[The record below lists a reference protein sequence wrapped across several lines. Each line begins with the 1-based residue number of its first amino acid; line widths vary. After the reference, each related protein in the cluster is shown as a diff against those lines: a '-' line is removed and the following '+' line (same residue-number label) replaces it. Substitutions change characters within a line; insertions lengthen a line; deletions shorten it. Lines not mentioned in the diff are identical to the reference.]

1 MLDEVIEKLSRH
13 VDHLIEVE
21 RNKIRELFQGL
32 GVALITPFKKDFSVD
47 VEALERIVNHVID
60 NGADFLVALG
70 TTSEAPT
77 LTPEEKDLVIN
88 TIIKANANRLPIM
101 LGMGGNN
108 TQAVIEAIKA
118 QDFTGDRS
126 IIKSILSV
134 VPYYNK
140 PNQRGMK
147 AHFEAIADASPLPV
161 VVYNVPGRVGVNLQ
175 AATCVE
181 LAKHP
186 NIIAVKEASGNLQQ
200 IMEILRDKPY
210 KFKVLSGDDGITYP
224 LMALGATG
232 VISVAANAYTEPF
245 SRMMKAQKEGRVEEA
260 LDLHYTMLR
269 MNQLIFAD
277 GNPAGIKCLMHH
289 MGLCENVLR
298 LPLVPVNEKV
308 EADIIEEGIYLFG
321 KQAIKQ

>member
-1 MLDEVIEKLSRH
+1 MKYNPFKGTGI
-13 VDHLIEVE
+13 
-21 RNKIRELFQGL
+21 
-32 GVALITPFKKDFSVD
+32 ALITPFKQDQSVD
-47 VEALERIVNHVID
+47 TESLIRIVNHVID

-77 LTPEEKDLVIN
+77 LSADEKKLVVD
-88 TIIKANANRLPIM
+88 TILKTNAGRLPVL

-108 TQAVIEAIKA
+108 TEAVIDAIKA
-118 QDFTGDRS
+118 QDFAG
-126 IIKSILSV
+126 IQGILSV

-140 PNQRGMK
+140 PNQRGMR
-147 AHFEAIADASPLPV
+147 AHFESIADASPVPV
-161 VVYNVPGRVGVNLQ
+161 VVYNVPGRVGVSLQ

-200 IMEILRDKPY
+200 IMEILRDKPAD
-210 KFKVLSGDDGITYP
+210 FDVLSGDDGITQP

-232 VISVAANAYTEPF
+232 VISVAANAYTKPF
-245 SRMMKAQKEGRVEEA
+245 SRMMHAMKESHIDEA
-260 LDLHYTMLR
+260 LSLHYAMLR

-277 GNPAGIKCLMHH
+277 GSPAGIKCLMSR

-298 LPLVPVNEKV
+298 LPLVTVNDKV
-308 EADIIEEGIYLFG
+308 EADIIEEW
-321 KQAIKQ
+321 KQLKDR

>member
-1 MLDEVIEKLSRH
+1 MKYNPFKGTGI
-13 VDHLIEVE
+13 
-21 RNKIRELFQGL
+21 
-32 GVALITPFKKDFSVD
+32 ALITPFKQDQSVD
-47 VEALERIVNHVID
+47 TESLIRIVNHVID

-77 LTPEEKDLVIN
+77 LSADEKKLVVD
-88 TIIKANANRLPIM
+88 TILKTNANRLPVL

-108 TQAVIEAIKA
+108 TEAVIDAIKS
-118 QDFTGDRS
+118 QDFAG
-126 IIKSILSV
+126 IQGILSV

-140 PNQRGMK
+140 PNQRGMR
-147 AHFEAIADASPLPV
+147 AHFESIADASPVPV

-186 NIIAVKEASGNLQQ
+186 NIIAVKEASGTLQQ
-200 IMEILRDKPY
+200 IMEILRDKPAD
-210 KFKVLSGDDGITYP
+210 FDVLSGDDGITQP

-232 VISVAANAYTEPF
+232 VISVAANAYTKPF
-245 SRMMKAQKEGRVEEA
+245 SRMMHAMKESHIDEA
-260 LDLHYTMLR
+260 LSLHYAMLR

-277 GNPAGIKCLMHH
+277 GNPAGIKCLMSH

-298 LPLVPVNEKV
+298 LPLVTVNDKV
-308 EADIIEEGIYLFG
+308 EADIIEEW
-321 KQAIKQ
+321 KQLKDR

>member
-1 MLDEVIEKLSRH
+1 MKNNIFKGTG
-13 VDHLIEVE
+13 I
-21 RNKIRELFQGL
+21 
-32 GVALITPFKKDFSVD
+32 ALVTPFKKDFSVD
-47 VEALERIVNHVID
+47 VEALVNIVNHVID
-60 NGADFLVALG
+60 NGADFLVVLG

-77 LTPEEKDLVIN
+77 LSADEKNLVIN
-88 TIIKANANRLPIM
+88 TILKTNNGRLPVM

-108 TQAVIEAIKA
+108 TQGVIEGIKA
-118 QDFTGDRS
+118 QDFTG
-126 IIKSILSV
+126 IQGILSV

-147 AHFEAIADASPLPV
+147 AHFEAIADASPVPV

-181 LAKHP
+181 LAQHP

-200 IMEILRDKPY
+200 IMEILRDKPSD
-210 KFKVLSGDDGITYP
+210 FDVLSGDDGITQP

-232 VISVAANAYTEPF
+232 VISVAANAYTKPF
-245 SRMMKAQKEGRVEEA
+245 SRMMHAMKEGRTDEA
-260 LDLHYTMLR
+260 LRLHYAMLH

-277 GNPAGIKCLMHH
+277 GNPAGIKCLMSHI
-289 MGLCENVLR
+289 GLCQNVLR

-308 EADIIEEGIYLFG
+308 ESEIIEEWKTL
-321 KQAIKQ
+321 KDK

>member
-1 MLDEVIEKLSRH
+1 M
-13 VDHLIEVE
+13 
-21 RNKIRELFQGL
+21 KINPFRGT
-32 GVALITPFKKDFSVD
+32 GIALVTPFKQDRSVD
-47 VEALERIVNHVID
+47 IEALERIVNHVID

-77 LTPEEKDLVIN
+77 LTADEKNLVIN
-88 TIIKANANRLPIM
+88 TILKTNNHRLPVL

-108 TQAVIEAIKA
+108 TQAVIEAVKA
-118 QDFTGDRS
+118 QDFTDIQG
-126 IIKSILSV
+126 ILSV

-147 AHFEAIADASPLPV
+147 AHFEAIADASPVPV

-181 LAKHP
+181 LAEHP

-200 IMEILRDKPY
+200 IMEILRDKPAG
-210 KFKVLSGDDGITYP
+210 FDLLSGDDGITQP

-232 VISVAANAYTEPF
+232 VISVAANAYTKPF
-245 SRMMKAQKEGRVEEA
+245 SRMMNAMKEGRTDEA
-260 LDLHYTMLR
+260 LCLHYAMLR

-277 GNPAGIKCLMHH
+277 GNPAGIKCLMSH
-289 MGLCENVLR
+289 MGLCQNVLR

-308 EADIIEEGIYLFG
+308 EAEIIEEWKIL
-321 KQAIKQ
+321 KDR

>member
-1 MLDEVIEKLSRH
+1 MKKNIFK
-13 VDHLIEVE
+13 
-21 RNKIRELFQGL
+21 GT
-32 GVALITPFKKDFSVD
+32 GVALVTPFKTDFSVD
-47 VEALERIVNHVID
+47 VEALVRIVDHVID
-60 NGADFLVALG
+60 NGADFLVVLG

-77 LTPEEKDLVIN
+77 LTKEEKNLVIN
-88 TIIKANANRLPIM
+88 TILETNAARLPIL

-118 QDFTGDRS
+118 QDFAGIDG
-126 IIKSILSV
+126 ILSV

-147 AHFEAIADASPLPV
+147 AHFEAIADASPVPV

-200 IMEILRDKPY
+200 IMEILRDKPAD
-210 KFKVLSGDDGITYP
+210 FDVLSGDDGITQP

-232 VISVAANAYTEPF
+232 VISVAANAYTSQF
-245 SRMMKAQKEGRVEEA
+245 SRMMKAQKEGKTDEA
-260 LDLHYTMLR
+260 LRLHYAMLK

-277 GNPAGIKCLMHH
+277 GNPAGIKCLMSHI
-289 MGLCENVLR
+289 GLCENVLR
-298 LPLVPVNEKV
+298 LPLVTANEKV
-308 EADIIEEGIYLFG
+308 ENDIIEEW
-321 KQAIKQ
+321 KQLKDK

>member
-1 MLDEVIEKLSRH
+1 M
-13 VDHLIEVE
+13 
-21 RNKIRELFQGL
+21 RNNIFKGTGI
-32 GVALITPFKKDFSVD
+32 ALITPFKQDQSVD
-47 VEALERIVNHVID
+47 AEALTNIVNHVID
-60 NGADFLVALG
+60 NGADFLVVLG
-70 TTSEAPT
+70 TTSEAPA
-77 LTPEEKDLVIN
+77 LSADEKKLVIN
-88 TIIKANANRLPIM
+88 TVLKANHSRLPVM

-118 QDFTGDRS
+118 QDFTGTQG
-126 IIKSILSV
+126 ILSV

-147 AHFEAIADASPLPV
+147 AHFEAIANASPVPV

-200 IMEILRDKPY
+200 IMEILRDKPAD
-210 KFKVLSGDDGITYP
+210 FDVLSGDDGITQP
-224 LMALGATG
+224 LMALGAQG
-232 VISVAANAYTEPF
+232 VISVAANAYTKPF
-245 SRMMKAQKEGRVEEA
+245 SRMMRAMKEGRTDEA
-260 LDLHYTMLR
+260 LRLHYVMLK

-277 GNPAGIKCLMHH
+277 GNPAGIKCLMNK

-298 LPLVPVNEKV
+298 LPLVKVNEKV
-308 EADIIEEGIYLFG
+308 EADIIEEWNSL
-321 KQAIKQ
+321 KNK

>member
-1 MLDEVIEKLSRH
+1 MKH
-13 VDHLIEVE
+13 
-21 RNKIRELFQGL
+21 NPFKGT
-32 GVALITPFKKDFSVD
+32 GVALVTPFKADQSID
-47 VEALERIVNHVID
+47 TDALTRIVNHVID
-60 NGADFLVALG
+60 NGADFLVVLG

-77 LTPEEKDLVIN
+77 LTKEEKNLVIS
-88 TIIKANANRLPIM
+88 TILKANAGRLPIL

-108 TQAVIEAIKA
+108 TQAVIEAVKA
-118 QDFTGDRS
+118 QDFAGIDG
-126 IIKSILSV
+126 ILSV

-147 AHFEAIADASPLPV
+147 AHFEAIADASPVPV

-200 IMEILRDKPY
+200 IMEILRDKPAD
-210 KFKVLSGDDGITYP
+210 FDVLSGDDGITQP

-232 VISVAANAYTEPF
+232 VISVAANAYTSQF
-245 SRMMKAQKEGRVEEA
+245 SRMMKAQKEGKTDEA
-260 LDLHYTMLR
+260 LRLHYAMLK

-277 GNPAGIKCLMHH
+277 GNPAGIKCLMSHV
-289 MGLCENVLR
+289 GLCENVLR
-298 LPLVPVNEKV
+298 LPLVTANEKV
-308 EADIIEEGIYLFG
+308 ENDIIEEW
-321 KQAIKQ
+321 KQLKDK